1 MNEANVTLEAA
12 ESMNQSTNIRQITQN
27 SQKPTQFDSLK
38 WIFVSLLIIGGI
50 VANTYF
56 HNVAWALRLSAGLV
70 LIVVALLV
78 ALQTTLGRT
87 FWLFAMGARIELRKV
102 VWPTRQETIQTTLV
116 IVAMVVVTA
125 LILWGLDTLFFW
137 LVGWLAGQRG

>member
-1 MNEANVTLEAA
+1 M
-12 ESMNQSTNIRQITQN
+12 QQTNIRQINQN
-27 SQKPTQFDSLK
+27 AQQTSQYDSLK
-38 WIFVSLLIIGGI
+38 WIFVSFLVIGGI

-56 HNVAWALRLSAGLV
+56 NHVAWALRLAAGLV

-78 ALQTTLGRT
+78 ALRTAIGRAFWT
-87 FWLFAMGARIELRKV
+87 FALASRIELRKV

-137 LVGWLAGQRG
+137 LVGWLAGQTL

>member
-1 MNEANVTLEAA
+1 
-12 ESMNQSTNIRQITQN
+12 MNQSTNIRQITQN
-27 SQKPTQFDSLK
+27 SQKQTQFDSLK

-56 HNVAWALRLSAGLV
+56 HDVAWALRLAAGLV
-70 LIVVALLV
+70 LVVVALLV
-78 ALQTTLGRT
+78 AFQTAIGRT
-87 FWLFAMGARIELRKV
+87 FWTFAVGARVELRKV